1 MICRMHASKLTGKES
16 CNNNTYLLENQ
27 HMMSFICIIFF
38 VLASSALYQLKFKEV
53 KLHMAELA
61 WLTGGRTRI
70 KIRPAL
76 I

>member
-1 MICRMHASKLTGKES
+1 MICRMHASKFTGKES

-27 HMMSFICIIFF
+27 HMMSFTCIIFF
-38 VLASSALYQLKFKEV
+38 VLVSSALYQLRFKEV

>member
-1 MICRMHASKLTGKES
+1 MICHMHASKLTGKKS
-16 CNNNTYLLENQ
+16 YNNNKYLLENQ
-27 HMMSFICIIFF
+27 HMMSFTCIIFF
-38 VLASSALYQLKFKEV
+38 VLASSAFYQLRFKEV

-61 WLTGGRTRI
+61 WLTGGRSRI